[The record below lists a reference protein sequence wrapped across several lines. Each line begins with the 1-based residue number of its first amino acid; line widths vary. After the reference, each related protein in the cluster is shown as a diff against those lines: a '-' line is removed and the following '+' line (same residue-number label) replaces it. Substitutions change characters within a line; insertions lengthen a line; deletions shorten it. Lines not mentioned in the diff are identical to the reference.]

1 MLNNLFHSLANEG
14 AASINMRTCPVSL
27 DDTITKIAA
36 LKKVIANKNS
46 IEGQRNELIKELARL
61 MGLDE
66 DPRFADYLNG

>member
-1 MLNNLFHSLANEG
+1 MNDLFHSLANEG
-14 AASINMRTCPVSL
+14 AASISKRTGPVNL

-46 IEGQRNELIKELARL
+46 IEAQRDELIKELARL
-61 MGLDE
+61 IGLGE